1 MAFPFTVLEVVL
13 TGRSPYTPRLRF
25 ETELDRKKALEA
37 LSTVDAVH
45 LASRPVTELSGGERQ
60 IVSVAR
66 ALAQEPAC
74 LLLDETSSY
83 LDLKHRAGLVRA
95 LARLRDT
102 QGLTTLVVTHD
113 LHLVDPV
120 FDRVFALRCGEVI
133 AEGNPGEV
141 LTDEVLAV
149 VYDDPYIR
157 TRRVEGRTL
166 IWSN

>member
-1 MAFPFTVLEVVL
+1 MHHQDLV
-13 TGRSPYTPRLRF
+13 S
-25 ETELDRKKALEA
+25 EA
-37 LSTVDAVH
+37 RARENR
-45 LASRPVTELSGGERQ
+45 ARERE
-60 IVSVAR
+60 AR

-74 LLLDETSSY
+74 LLLDETSSS

-102 QGLTTLVVTHD
+102 RGLTTVVVTHD

-120 FDRVFALRCGEVI
+120 FDRVFALRAGEVI
-133 AEGNPGEV
+133 AQGRPDEI
-141 LTDEVLAV
+141 LTDGVLAA